1 MAKDKKEKPVLNLD
15 DKEYVIEDMTDEQK
29 MMVNHIN
36 DLQNKQN
43 TNQFMADQ
51 LSVGKEAFINMLRK
65 ALEEP
70 EEVEAEETQFLT
82 LSVNPAHL
90 HQLAKQLKEDT
101 DTSFDYMFC
110 QTGIDWEEDLEVVY
124 HLRSTSHG
132 HEVVVRTQI
141 TDRENPTV
149 DSVYD
154 LWKTADFHE
163 REIFDLLGIRFTNHP
178 DLIPIH
184 YMRYLENSLREY
196 FGFLGT
202 PIKIS
207 FRKGK

>member
-70 EEVEAEETQFLT
+70 EEVEEAEAE
-82 LSVNPAHL
+82 A
-90 HQLAKQLKEDT
+90 
-101 DTSFDYMFC
+101 
-110 QTGIDWEEDLEVVY
+110 
-124 HLRSTSHG
+124 
-132 HEVVVRTQI
+132 
-141 TDRENPTV
+141 
-149 DSVYD
+149 
-154 LWKTADFHE
+154 
-163 REIFDLLGIRFTNHP
+163 
-178 DLIPIH
+178 
-184 YMRYLENSLREY
+184 
-196 FGFLGT
+196 
-202 PIKIS
+202 
-207 FRKGK
+207 